1 MKCIVSLTHPMEPL
15 DGSTPN
21 PILPPTPLPTPP
33 PIPIPDEGE
42 EGMGDP
48 IATAA
53 VGSPILDTTPVPVL
67 PF

>member
-1 MKCIVSLTHPMEPL
+1 MEPL

-33 PIPIPDEGE
+33 PIPLPIPDEGDE
-42 EGMGDP
+42 DP